1 MLRKLLS
8 LMSGS
13 SLLTEAELADKLG
26 ASLGEVEGMLAH
38 LVELGY
44 VEDLAATMAATPS
57 AGAPS
62 SCADAVGCPEGQRIR
77 SGCAGC
83 PMRGACHGGAAHKVY
98 SLTPKGRAASD
109 GSGLHFDLVPG
120 SSI

>member
-13 SLLTEAELADKLG
+13 SLLTESELADKLG

-44 VEDLAATMAATPS
+44 VEDLAATMAAAS
-57 AGAPS
+57 AAGAGS
-62 SCADAVGCPEGQRIR
+62 SCADAAGCQEGRRVR

-83 PMRGACHGGAAHKVY
+83 PMRGACHGGAARKVY
-98 SLTPKGRAASD
+98 SLTPKGRA
-109 GSGLHFDLVPG
+109 
-120 SSI
+120 SIEG